1 MKNVKLVSLESLLNK
16 LSEYQKQGKK
26 IVFTNGCFDILHK
39 GHVAYL
45 QQARDLGD
53 ILIVGLNSDS
63 SVKNLKGPDR
73 PINNEEDRAFVLGG
87 LASIDHLVIFTEPTP
102 YEILSKI
109 KPDVLVK
116 GGDYKIGEVVGAEF
130 ARETC
135 LIDFVEGY
143 STTRIIRKMQS

>member
-1 MKNVKLVSLESLLNK
+1 MKNIKLVSLENLLAILPEFRN
-16 LSEYQKQGKK
+16 QGKK

-63 SVKNLKGPDR
+63 SVKKIKGPDR
-73 PINNEEDRAFVLGG
+73 PINNQEDRAFVLGG
-87 LASIDHLVIFTEPTP
+87 LASINYLVIFAESTP

-116 GGDYKIGEVVGAEF
+116 GGDYKIEEVIGAEF

-143 STTRIIRKMQS
+143 STTRIIHKLQS

>member
-1 MKNVKLVSLESLLNK
+1 MENKKLVSLESLLIL
-16 LSEYQKQGKK
+16 LSEYRKQGKK

-63 SVKNLKGPDR
+63 SVKKIKGPDR
-73 PINNEEDRAFVLGG
+73 PINNQEDRAFVLGG
-87 LASIDHLVIFTEPTP
+87 LAAIDHLVIFTEPTP

-109 KPDVLVK
+109 KPDILVK
-116 GGDYKIGEVVGAEF
+116 GGDYKIEEVIGAEF

-143 STTRIIRKMQS
+143 STTRIIHKLQS